1 MVPSRKILH
10 ARGRGSDRRKSETRP
25 VGPLGVLGATRRI
38 KINSAISISG
48 RSQDPSWRRPVSVW
62 TILSFSSDVFKKC
75 TKIAC
80 FAPLRFKMLRRLVLK
95 IALLSLLRSPS
106 LRHCGLKCLIKLD
119 RTLIK
124 SKRNLIKNHLR
135 EVGTLPEDTSRGV
148 EAVKVPETRNAGR
161 RYSGHL
167 GDEQTNQVSS
177 AYELLE
183 LLLRP
188 LFLAPH
194 PRIVMYYR

>member
-1 MVPSRKILH
+1 M
-10 ARGRGSDRRKSETRP
+10 
-25 VGPLGVLGATRRI
+25 GVLGATRRI

-48 RSQDPSWRRPVSVW
+48 RSQDPSWRVAVSVG

-124 SKRNLIKNHLR
+124 IKRNLIKNHLR
-135 EVGTLPEDTSRGV
+135 EVGSPPGRYFMRGV
-148 EAVKVPETRNAGR
+148 GGQIAGKVKGGGSGPWASWGRPEESRLIRQSRFLVAPKIP
-161 RYSGHL
+161 L
-167 GDEQTNQVSS
+167 GGSQ
-177 AYELLE
+177 
-183 LLLRP
+183 
-188 LFLAPH
+188 
-194 PRIVMYYR
+194 